1 MNISRREKR
10 RISKSARDFASSVRI
25 FVSREIVLIR
35 TIYIY
40 IYVYIRP
47 SVRRN
52 LSIVSKKRS
61 RKFDRRENRRETSSD
76 TIGLGV
82 HRRVLCFSSGFS
94 RSKIEKKR
102 KKDHP
107 KRLGSSKRLRPHTT
121 SSNFYRWRFCG
132 QSISISPVFLSCFLF
147 FLLFSL
153 VPRDTMTFFC
163 ARRHRIDPFSSY
175 HEDKDIF

>member
-102 KKDHP
+102 KPPETPRFLEASSSTHDIVQLLSMTLLWP
-107 KRLGSSKRLRPHTT
+107 KYFYLSRFSFLLPLLPPLLLGPSRYDDVLLRAT
-121 SSNFYRWRFCG
+121 SSYRSLF
-132 QSISISPVFLSCFLF
+132 VLS
-147 FLLFSL
+147 
-153 VPRDTMTFFC
+153 
-163 ARRHRIDPFSSY
+163 RR
-175 HEDKDIF
+175 